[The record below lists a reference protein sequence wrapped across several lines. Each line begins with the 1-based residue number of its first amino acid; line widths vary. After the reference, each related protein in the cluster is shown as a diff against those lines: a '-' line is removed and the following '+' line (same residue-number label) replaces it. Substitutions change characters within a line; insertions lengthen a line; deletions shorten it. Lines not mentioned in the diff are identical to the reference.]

1 MKPMPH
7 SLQVLIV
14 ADPPGAD
21 RLLREL
27 RRAGFEPV
35 ITRVDSESDYMAR
48 LASTFDVILADD
60 DLASLRASRAL
71 QLMQARSID
80 IPFIIV
86 ADRMEGEDAVERIK
100 QGAMDYVRKD
110 RIERLGHA
118 VQRALQEHVKYSRSQ
133 DALTASQGFARNII
147 DSSLDM
153 IIAVDQDRRIVEFN
167 RAAEETFGYRRDEVL
182 HQSVDILYAD
192 PPVGATIHERTV
204 SQGRSVQQVYNRRK
218 NGEVFPSYLAASV
231 LTDAHGKPIGLMGIS
246 RDISE
251 LRRAEQE
258 LERRADEFSALYET
272 TRDLATQYHLPTLL
286 KTIVERAT
294 KLLKAPGGGI
304 YLFDRERSDLH
315 FEAAK
320 GAYNPVT
327 GTRITLGEG
336 MAGRVAQ
343 TRQPM
348 IVDDYRSSECR
359 SPRYEGMPIAAVV
372 EVPMLYGGELVGVLV
387 VDETETATRK
397 FTEADTRLLDLFA
410 THAASAVH
418 NATLFEQV
426 RTSRERLQMLSNSL
440 IRAQEMERRNIA
452 RELHDEIGQVLTG
465 VQLNAQAIESF
476 LSDDSA
482 RARLHENMVAIE
494 NVMHQVRDLSLALR
508 PSVLDDFG
516 LTAALKWLVSRQPHV
531 AGQEIQFTA
540 DHVEP
545 RLNADIETVC
555 FRIAQEALTN
565 AIKHANASRVSI
577 ELKKRAKEL
586 ELLIH
591 DDGVGFDVERAVE
604 HATAGASL
612 GLLGMYERVVLI
624 GGRIDIESTLGQGTR
639 VRARFPVSTRGTF
652 VERRRRRRKS
662 Q

>member
-1 MKPMPH
+1 MLQP
-7 SLQVLIV
+7 LQVLIV
-14 ADPPGAD
+14 ADPPSAE
-21 RLLREL
+21 RLLSEL
-27 RRAGFEPV
+27 RRAGFEPA
-35 ITRVDSESDYMAR
+35 ITRVDSEPDYVAR
-48 LASTFDVILADD
+48 LASPCDAILTDD
-60 DLASLRASRAL
+60 DLPPLRASRAL
-71 QLMQARSID
+71 QLMHARSID
-80 IPFIIV
+80 LPFIFIADHMDGEQV
-86 ADRMEGEDAVERIK
+86 AELLK
-100 QGAMDYVRKD
+100 QGATDYVPKE

-118 VQRALQEHVKYSRSQ
+118 VQRARREHSKYARRQ
-133 DALTASQGFARNII
+133 DALMASQGVARNII

-153 IIAVDQDRRIVEFN
+153 IIAVDQDRKIVVFN

-182 HQSVDILYAD
+182 NKSADILYAD
-192 PPVGATIHERTV
+192 PPVGATIHERTA

-231 LTDAHGKPIGLMGIS
+231 LTDARGKPIGLMGIS

-251 LRRAEQE
+251 LLRAEQE
-258 LERRADEFSALYET
+258 LERRANEFSALYET

-294 KLLKAPGGGI
+294 TLLNAPGGGI

-320 GAYNPVT
+320 GAHNPAA
-327 GTRITLGEG
+327 GTRLALGEG
-336 MAGRVAQ
+336 LAGRVAQ
-343 TRQPM
+343 TRQPL
-348 IVDDYRSSECR
+348 IVADYRSSEYR

-372 EVPMLYGGELVGVLV
+372 EVPMLYGGELIGVLV

-426 RTSRERLQMLSNSL
+426 RTSRERLQTLSNSL
-440 IRAQEMERRNIA
+440 IRAQEMERRSIA

-476 LSDDSA
+476 LADASA
-482 RARLHENMVAIE
+482 RARLHENMAAIE

-516 LTAALKWLVSRQPHV
+516 LVAALKWLVSRQPHA

-540 DHVEP
+540 DPVEP

-555 FRIAQEALTN
+555 FRVAQEALTN
-565 AIKHANASRVSI
+565 AIKHAHASRVSI

-591 DDGVGFDVERAVE
+591 DDGVGFDVERAVK

-612 GLLGMYERVVLI
+612 GLVGMYERVVLI
-624 GGRIDIESTLGQGTR
+624 GGRVDIESLPGQGTR
-639 VRARFPVSTRGTF
+639 VRARIPVSTRGTF
-652 VERRRRRRKS
+652 VERRRRRRES

>member
-7 SLQVLIV
+7 PLQVLIV

-21 RLLREL
+21 RLRSEL
-27 RRAGFEPV
+27 FHAGFEPV
-35 ITRVDSESDYMAR
+35 ITRVDSETDYVAR

-60 DLASLRASRAL
+60 DLPLRASRAL

-86 ADRMEGEDAVERIK
+86 AGQIDAEAAVESIK
-100 QGAMDYVRKD
+100 QGATDYVRKD

-118 VQRALQEHVKYSRSQ
+118 VQRARQEHSKYAQSQ
-133 DALTASQGFARNII
+133 DALMTSQGFARNII

-167 RAAEETFGYRRDEVL
+167 RAAEETFGYRRAEVL
-182 HQSVDILYAD
+182 YQSVDILYAD
-192 PPVGATIHERTV
+192 PPVGATIYEKTAT
-204 SQGRSVQQVYNRRK
+204 QGRSVQQVYNRRK
-218 NGEVFPSYLAASV
+218 NGEVFPSHLAASV
-231 LTDAHGKPIGLMGIS
+231 LTDAQGKPIGLMGIS

-251 LRRAEQE
+251 LVHSEQE
-258 LERRADEFSALYET
+258 LKRRADEFSALYET

-294 KLLKAPGGGI
+294 TLLKAPGGGI
-304 YLFDRERSDLH
+304 YLFDRERNDLH

-320 GAYNPVT
+320 GAHNPAT

-343 TRQPM
+343 ARQPM

-372 EVPMLYGGELVGVLV
+372 EVPMLYGGELIGVLV
-387 VDETETATRK
+387 VDETVTATRK
-397 FTEADTRLLDLFA
+397 FTQADTRLLDLFA

-426 RTSRERLQMLSNSL
+426 RTSRERLQTLSNSL
-440 IRAQEMERRNIA
+440 IRAQEMERRTIA

-482 RARLHENMVAIE
+482 RARLHENMAAIE

-516 LTAALKWLVSRQPHV
+516 LVAALKWLVSRQPHA

-540 DHVEP
+540 DQVEP

-555 FRIAQEALTN
+555 FRVAQEALTN
-565 AIKHANASRVSI
+565 ALKHAQASRVSI

-586 ELLIH
+586 ELIIH
-591 DDGVGFDVERAVE
+591 DDGVGFDVERAVK

-639 VRARFPVSTRGTF
+639 VRARIPVSTRGTF
-652 VERRRRRRKS
+652 VERRRRRRES